1 MKNCYFKNP
10 NGEDLLCYLRNTLV
24 NFIFESIEISI
35 FGAKSK
41 FYKAIVFLFKKG
53 SEGEWIR

>member
-10 NGEDLLCYLRNTLV
+10 KSEDLLWYLRNTLV
-24 NFIFESIEISI
+24 NFIFKSIEISI

-41 FYKAIVFLFKKG
+41 FHQAIVFLFK
-53 SEGEWIR
+53 EGCEDEWIR